1 MCSDSIALGA
11 GLWSLFL
18 LRKLDKLNLVDRP
31 RDEDLSRPGA
41 TGGGAN
47 WVFTGTAAE
56 PDGMA
61 IETGRLWKLRAA
73 RAPVGV
79 LVCGIGGGGGWFCA
93 KA

>member
-18 LRKLDKLNLVDRP
+18 LRKLDKLNLFDSP
-31 RDEDLSRPGA
+31 RDDDRSLPGA

-47 WVFTGTAAE
+47 WAFMGAAAE
-56 PDGMA
+56 PEGMA

-73 RAPVGV
+73 RADEGV
-79 LVCGIGGGGGWFCA
+79 PVCGTGGGGGWFWE
-93 KA
+93 